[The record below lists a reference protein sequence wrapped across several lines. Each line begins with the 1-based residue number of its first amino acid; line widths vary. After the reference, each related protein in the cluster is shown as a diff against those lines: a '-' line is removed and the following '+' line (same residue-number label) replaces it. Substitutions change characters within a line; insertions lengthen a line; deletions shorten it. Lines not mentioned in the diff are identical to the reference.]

1 MSTQILTELPNIQ
14 KTGMD
19 FQSVLD
25 EIHKIVQDNPNWKEN
40 WAQFYS
46 SEAGA
51 LLTELMAWIADNLS
65 TRQDLLY
72 NEMFIGTA
80 QKDSDKIKHLKHIGY
95 IPQMPHAA
103 AVPIVIQFEKILQSN
118 IYLTPPRGEQLL
130 LRPNDIAKV
139 KSKDIN
145 GREITWEIIKMKDG
159 KPSYLDSLLLANGNT
174 EYKEDSEGNK
184 LYALQGVTRA
194 EEFIAD
200 SNDGSYFNLS
210 EKNIASDSIQVY
222 IKKSAAKLLEV
233 NSFVSKD
240 ALDKSLPTPYVLE
253 LNEDKSYRIR
263 FGSRDVLHESRL
275 LSAGTAITVFYRV
288 CDGALGNINPKFMM
302 YTTKF
307 RDDYKQ
313 TYNAIVKND
322 LPGFGGTNQETLDK
336 AVLNGPLSLRT
347 MDRAVTPEDYNII
360 LDRNT
365 SIFKAK
371 TYTATNQ
378 PDGFRSY
385 YGRYINPQETFSFV
399 MLNKNYKGVPTSK
412 YNYFPWLTSNLEP
425 RLNEKYVF
433 DNGNYN
439 LPVSTSITL
448 FNAKIMENGGG
459 IRSFKNATVLDLGD
473 KWNNSLFDSS
483 GSPNTYLKGKITTK
497 ETEEKFFDDI
507 TFSLFSNRRKD
518 YIGLKNYFGEDN
530 FYLSM
535 DDNARFISKQSF
547 DPAIPVDVAKN
558 RYLNII
564 INGLMKTSID
574 LWSMEQFDE
583 FNMPKHA
590 YLKWSNQPEVDPGQF
605 KDDPSKEIAKYRNG
619 IVELINN
626 HLSNVTSAGGEFADL
641 KDVSRQFYGI
651 DYISSSTEPV
661 LKDFANADY
670 IDMAIQIK
678 EIPYVF
684 RLTRTYAETHF
695 KSAPWG
701 SLENLSLYIT
711 RVFSKGQSGDDAGSA
726 VKKLVG
732 GVLVDLDDPEEL
744 IAYTCAA
751 QERMIFDSDYDYD
764 DDGKDFNSARMLYDL
779 VIYNKA
785 AEKESTLTTI
795 EFRDDDGM
803 FLHRLENVVDVC
815 DPELDIKNEDGRLF
829 KGLGYYVRGVNCSR
843 KSKHFPHPTQAAD
856 YSSLASLKISENEEC
871 RLKIQSP
878 TIGES
883 SSICFYKIPG
893 LTDFGQEVLG
903 IVYDGNGYSGKAYGV
918 KKAYLMR
925 DDALS
930 VTVSENGNYY
940 EAGIPIKRGNII
952 FENSCIN
959 NSGDFENLYCSFK
972 AKENNT
978 LILGSKYDNF
988 YYTGTA
994 IDEELKEPVSGIVG
1008 QHMDFDILENGV
1020 KRYYLN
1026 EEKSNF
1032 DIRFTSEPQE
1042 TNSLFAI
1049 DQDMDIV
1056 RSDKVRILT
1065 SDIMSMELN
1074 VAPPNLIIQYDEEP
1088 KVTVPIYDCNN
1099 GSDLVVAIKNAIQ
1112 IGGSDKLKQNVDA
1125 VVKSSYENSNKV
1137 EITGIKHNNGNIK
1150 FIFDKYKGN
1159 KETNEALYKKLLG
1172 TNLTNTKF
1180 YELYP
1185 RSIIHDDNIV
1195 KVPGDKDEYFYCPTV
1210 DRDLIFLYRE
1220 MKEDKE
1226 GNLISRPADYYI
1238 GIEKIPIGDQFRY
1251 SYSIIKTKESR
1262 FPDKEFYVHFIND
1275 KSFNFD
1281 GNGKLKET
1289 DESILQNYMYK
1300 YKISGTDMT
1309 FVQPFFDTYD
1319 IAATIK
1325 YNANFSETE
1334 IVQSVRKAIDEV
1346 CDLKYAEIAGSMS
1359 RAKIFKAI
1367 MNCDGVEDCK
1377 ITYFGEDYSSRK
1389 GNVETLKAD
1398 FYEILCLH
1406 EDMDQKRGKIL
1417 TFEVND

>member
-19 FQSVLD
+19 FKSVLD

-40 WAQFYS
+40 WAAFYS

-103 AVPIVIQFEKILQSN
+103 TVPIVIQFEKILQSN

-275 LSAGTAITVFYRV
+275 LPAGTAITVFYRV

-313 TYNAIVKND
+313 TYNATVKND

-439 LPVSTSITL
+439 LPVSTSETM
-448 FNAKIMENGGG
+448 FNVKVMENGGG
-459 IRSFKNATVLDLGD
+459 FRSFKNATILDLGE
-473 KWNNSLFDSS
+473 KWNDSLFNNS
-483 GSPNTYLKGKITTK
+483 GTPNTYLKGKITTS
-497 ETEEKFFDDI
+497 ETEETFFEKIPFD
-507 TFSLFSNRRKD
+507 LFSSKRKD

-530 FYLSM
+530 FYLAM

-547 DPAIPVDVAKN
+547 DPAVPVDVLKT
-558 RYLNII
+558 RYLNVI
-564 INGLMKTSID
+564 INGIMDTTID
-574 LWSMEQFDE
+574 LWGMEQFDE
-583 FNMPKHA
+583 YNMPNHA
-590 YLKWSNQPEVDPGQF
+590 YLKWSNTTDVDPRQF
-605 KDDPSKEIAKYRNG
+605 RDDPSKEISKYRNG

-626 HLSNVTSAGGEFADL
+626 HLSNVTSAGGKFADL
-641 KDVSRQFYGI
+641 KDISRQYYGI
-651 DYISSSTEPV
+651 DYINSQDEPV
-661 LKDFANADY
+661 LKDLVNSRF
-670 IDMAIQIK
+670 IDVSVQIK
-678 EIPYVF
+678 GITYIF
-684 RLTRTYAETHF
+684 RLTEEYANTHF
-695 KSAPWG
+695 KGSVWG
-701 SLENLSLYIT
+701 SLKNLSLYIT
-711 RVFSKGQSGDDAGSA
+711 SVFSKGQSGDDSSSSI
-726 VKKLVG
+726 KKIVG
-732 GVLVDLDDPEEL
+732 GVEKELDDPQEL
-744 IAYTCAA
+744 NAYVCEA
-751 QERMIFDSDYDYD
+751 QERKIFDSDYDYD
-764 DDGKDFNSARMLYDL
+764 EDENDFSSARMLYDL

-785 AEKESTLTTI
+785 VEKENVLTTI
-795 EFRDDDGM
+795 EFRDNDGM

-815 DPELDIKNEDGRLF
+815 DPDLDYKSEDGRVF
-829 KGLGYYVRGVNCSR
+829 KGLGYYVRGVSCTR
-843 KSKHFPHPTQAAD
+843 KSKHYPHPTQAAD
-856 YSSLASLKISENEEC
+856 YSSLASLKMTSDGLC
-871 RLKIQSP
+871 RLKMQSP

-883 SSICFYKIPG
+883 SNICFYKMPG
-893 LTDFGQEVLG
+893 LDDFGQEILG
-903 IVYDGNGYSGKAYGV
+903 IVYNSDGYSNKAYGV

-930 VTVSENGNYY
+930 VTISENGNYY
-940 EAGIPIKRGNII
+940 EAGIPIRRGNII

-978 LILGSKYDNF
+978 LVLGSKYDNF
-988 YYTGTA
+988 YYTGT
-994 IDEELKEPVSGIVG
+994 ITDDELKEPVSGIVG
-1008 QHMDFDILENGV
+1008 QHMDFDVLENGV

-1026 EEKSNF
+1026 EDKSNF
-1032 DIRFTSEPQE
+1032 DIRFTSEPQD

-1049 DQDMDIV
+1049 EQDLDIV
-1056 RSDKVRILT
+1056 KSDKVRIIT
-1065 SDIMSMELN
+1065 SDIMSMDLGPGI
-1074 VAPPNLIIQYDEEP
+1074 APPNLIIQYDEEP
-1088 KVTVPIYDCNN
+1088 KLTVPTYDCNN
-1099 GSDLVVAIKNAIQ
+1099 GNDLVSSIKNSIQ
-1112 IGGSDKLKQNVDA
+1112 VGGSEKLKHNIDA
-1125 VVKSSYENSNKV
+1125 VVKQSYENSNKV
-1137 EITGIKHNNGNIK
+1137 EITGIKHNNGSIK

-1159 KETNEALYKKLLG
+1159 EESNKALYKKIFG

-1180 YELYP
+1180 YNLYP
-1185 RSIIHDDNIV
+1185 KNYIHEDNIV
-1195 KVPGDKDEYFYCPTV
+1195 NISDDEYYYCPSL
-1210 DRDLIFLYRE
+1210 DRDLIFFYRE
-1220 MKEDKE
+1220 LVEDE
-1226 GNLISRPADYYI
+1226 EHNIISRAADYYI
-1238 GIEKIPIGDQFRY
+1238 NVEKIPIGDQFRY
-1251 SYSIIKTKESR
+1251 SFSIVKTKDSL

-1300 YKISGTDMT
+1300 YKISGTDIT
-1309 FVQPFFDTYD
+1309 FTQPFFDTYD

-1377 ITYFGEDYSSRK
+1377 ITYFGEDYSSRS

-1406 EDMDQKRGKIL
+1406 EDEDQKRGKIL
-1417 TFEVND
+1417 TFEVNN